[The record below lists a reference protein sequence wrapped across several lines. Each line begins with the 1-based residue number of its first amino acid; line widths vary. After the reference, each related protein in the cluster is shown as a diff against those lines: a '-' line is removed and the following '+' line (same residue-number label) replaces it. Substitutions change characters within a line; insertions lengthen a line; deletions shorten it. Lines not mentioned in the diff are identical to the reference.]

1 MPDYKS
7 RLERRQAQ
15 DKARKQTKPPKKGMF
30 KKIVLSVVV
39 LIVLLGVSGVIALA
53 AMIHSAPPLKAS
65 ALKTPVATKIYFND
79 GSLMTTVGSDN
90 RTYAPINKIPD
101 VVKEAFIS
109 TEDTRFYQHFGIDPY
124 RIGGAIV
131 ANFTHGFGAQGGSTI
146 TQQVVK
152 NDILTSQ
159 KTVTRKVQE
168 AYLAIRLEQKYSKDQ
183 ILEMYLNTIYLGDR
197 SYGVAT
203 AAQDYFGLSVDQ
215 LKNITVAQAA
225 MLAALPKAPSYYDP
239 TRNPQAAL
247 ERRNLVLDLM
257 VKNKAITQAQADQA
271 KKVSIKD
278 MLKKG
283 GSTKKTRNYDAVVD
297 LIESQYVGDGKQISK
312 DDFYQGGLKIH
323 TTIDKNV
330 QITIENALNND
341 SNFAS
346 AKSNIQAG
354 ITSIDTQ
361 TGAILGI
368 GGGRHYTNGTNWAL
382 AGDTYK
388 GTGNQVGSTAKPLVD
403 YGPAIEY
410 LNWPTIHSLKDEP
423 YNYAGTNISVG
434 EWDGSYWGNMSMER
448 ALIWSRNVPAVKTLN
463 ELDNSI
469 GKSKIIDYD
478 NKLGIKFNPSH
489 FVESYGIGSFTA
501 NPLEIAGAY
510 ATYGNNGVYNAPH
523 AIKSVDYPDGR
534 HVKFDHDEHV
544 AFHDYTAY
552 MVTDMLKGVV
562 QTPTTYHGPSLSGYP
577 IVGKSGSTNVSPDLA
592 NTYHL
597 SQYEVNHGNV
607 DEWFTGYSPKV
618 TTSVWT
624 GYIRPKKNDG
634 KSGIVLM
641 GSDQQIA
648 GELFGEVMQQVTSR
662 NTPYWKQP
670 NSVVRASI
678 EKSTGLL
685 ASPTTPKSDIVTGL
699 FVKGSVPT
707 QVSTKYKAPQKLGAP
722 NNVKATY
729 DTTSNTINLTWDYNN
744 QQGVTFE
751 IDQNTNNGFQPIGT
765 SNQHNFTI
773 NNLQPGTNYQFAVVA
788 VYTDPQDASKNQR
801 SDPATVQVTI
811 PGGNQ
816 GNGNSPKKNGGQG
829 GTSQGTGNTTGTGNT
844 PGTSSG
850 TSSNGTGT
858 TNSGTSSGGSTNG
871 TGTTHSGSG
880 TSGKT
885 KSQSTTFPDN
895 PAGLPPSQKP

>member
-7 RLERRQAQ
+7 RFERRQAQ
-15 DKARKQTKPPKKGMF
+15 AKTPKQKKPPKKGLF

-39 LIVLLGVSGVIALA
+39 LIVLLGISGIIAVA
-53 AMIHSAPPLKAS
+53 AMIHSAPALKATD
-65 ALKTPVATKIYFND
+65 LKTPVATKIYFND
-79 GSLMTTVGSDN
+79 GTLMTTVGSDN
-90 RTYAPINKIPD
+90 RSYAPINKIPD
-101 VVKEAFIS
+101 IVKEAFIS

-152 NDILTSQ
+152 NDVLTSH
-159 KTVTRKVQE
+159 KTITRKVQE
-168 AYLAIRLEQKYSKDQ
+168 AYLAIKLEQEYSKDQ
-183 ILEMYLNTIYLGDR
+183 ILEMYLNTIFLGDR

-215 LKNITVAQAA
+215 LKNISIAQAA

-239 TRNPQAAL
+239 TRNPEAAL
-247 ERRNLVLDLM
+247 QRRNLVLDLM
-257 VKNKAITQAQADQA
+257 VKNKAISQADADKA

-283 GSTKKTRNYDAVVD
+283 SGTKKNKRNYDAVVD

-312 DDFYQGGLKIH
+312 DDFYQGGLKIQ
-323 TTIDKNV
+323 TTIDRNV
-330 QITIENALNND
+330 QTTIENVLND
-341 SNFAS
+341 DANFAS
-346 AKSNIQAG
+346 AKKNIQAG
-354 ITSIDTQ
+354 IASVDTQ

-382 AGDTYK
+382 SGDTYN
-388 GTGNQVGSTAKPLVD
+388 GTGNQIGSTAKPLVD

-410 LNWPTIHSLKDEP
+410 LKWPTVHTLKDEP
-423 YNYAGTNISVG
+423 YKYPGGKNSVG
-434 EWDGSYWGNMSMER
+434 EWDGRYWGDMTIER
-448 ALIWSRNVPAVKTLN
+448 ALIWSRNVPAAKTLH
-463 ELDNSI
+463 ELDTSV

-478 NKLGIKFNPSH
+478 GKLGIKFNSNH
-489 FVESYGIGSFTA
+489 YNESYSIGSFTA

-552 MVTDMLKGVV
+552 MVTDMLKGVT
-562 QTPTTYHGPSLSGYP
+562 QTPTTYPGPSLAGYP
-577 IVGKSGSTNVSPDLA
+577 IVGKSGSTNVSPELA
-592 NTYHL
+592 KAYNL
-597 SQYEVNHGNV
+597 SSYEMNKGNV
-607 DEWFTGYSPKV
+607 DEWFTGYSPKI

-624 GYIRPKKNDG
+624 GYVRPKQNDG

-641 GSDQQIA
+641 GLDQQHIA
-648 GELFGEVMQQVTSR
+648 GNLFGKIMLQITSKD
-662 NTPYWKQP
+662 TPYWRQP

-685 ASPTTPKSDIVTGL
+685 ASPTTPKSDIVSGL

-707 QVSTKYKAPQKLGAP
+707 QVSTKYKKLDP
-722 NNVKATY
+722 PKNVKATY
-729 DTTSNTINLTWDYNN
+729 NQADNTVSLTWDYAN

-751 IDQNTNNGFQPIGT
+751 VDQNTDSGYQPIGN

-773 NNLQPGTNYQFAVVA
+773 NNLQPGTDYEFAVIA
-788 VYTDPQDASKNQR
+788 NYTDSQDASKNQK
-801 SDPATVQVTI
+801 SDPTTVKVTI
-811 PGGNQ
+811 PGPIDPATDPNQ
-816 GNGNSPKKNGGQG
+816 KKNQNQDQGQNQNP
-829 GTSQGTGNTTGTGNT
+829 GTDQGTGNTTGTD
-844 PGTSSG
+844 SG
-850 TSSNGTGT
+850 TPNNGATGGTG
-858 TNSGTSSGGSTNG
+858 TNSGTG
-871 TGTTHSGSG
+871 TSG
-880 TSGKT
+880 TST
-885 KSQSTTFPDN
+885 NSQSMILPGN
-895 PAGLPPSQKP
+895 PAGLDSSSNKKK